1 MDVVDELIAAAP
13 PDAAGS
19 RRRPTE
25 AGATMIY
32 TSGTTG
38 KPKGALRRNAAD
50 PVQIGAML
58 QFIGY
63 TPDDVYITTGP
74 LYHSGPGGFM
84 GIAHGARPDR
94 RPAAQVRPG
103 GLAAP
108 AGDVPLHVD
117 VLGADADPHDLQ
129 PARRREGPLRHAR
142 RCGS

>member
-1 MDVVDELIAAAP
+1 
-13 PDAAGS
+13 
-19 RRRPTE
+19 
-25 AGATMIY
+25 MIY

-50 PVQIGAML
+50 PQQMGAML

-63 TPDDVYITTGP
+63 APDDVYLTTGP

-84 GIAHGARPDR
+84 GVAMVARPDR
-94 RPAAQVRPG
+94 RAAAQVRPR

-108 AGDVPLHVD
+108 AADLPLHVD
-117 VLGADADPHDLQ
+117 VLGADADPDDLQ
-129 PARRREGPLRHAR
+129 PAGRGQGALRHVD